1 MEVPSYTVNEG
12 DGTIEV
18 CAILVSGMLER
29 TVTFTLST
37 QDDSATSTEP
47 VDFSAVS
54 VELTFNETTSR
65 ACVDVPID
73 DDDRVENPE
82 NFTVVVDG
90 DDPDVDFVPPTSVVT
105 IIDDDRVVIGFE
117 MERYQGEE
125 GQTVEVC
132 VIIRNGTLEKPVL
145 VEIFTGDLSAE
156 GLKETWFVM
165 MTLLTCVYLQNQK
178 IMRL

>member
-54 VELTFNETTSR
+54 VELTFNENTSR

-82 NFTVVVDG
+82 NFTIVVDG

-105 IIDDDRVVIGFE
+105 VTDNDRVVIGFE
-117 MERYQGEE
+117 MERYQGDE
-125 GQTVEVC
+125 GEAVEVC
-132 VIIRNGTLEKPVL
+132 AILRNGSLGRPVI
-145 VEIFTGDLSAE
+145 VEVFTNDLSAE
-156 GLKETWFVM
+156 GLIELMLSK
-165 MTLLTCVYLQNQK
+165 LLSLLLSVHRVG
-178 IMRL
+178 RL